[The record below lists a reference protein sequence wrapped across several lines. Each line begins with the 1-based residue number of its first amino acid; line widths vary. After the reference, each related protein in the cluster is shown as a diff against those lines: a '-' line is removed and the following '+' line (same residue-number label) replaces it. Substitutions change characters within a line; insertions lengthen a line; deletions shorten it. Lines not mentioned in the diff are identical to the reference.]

1 MRSQSLYCVLVAQ
14 LCPTLCDSMDYS
26 PSRSSVHGVLQARVL
41 EWVAIP
47 FSRGS
52 SQPRD
57 RTCLLHCR
65 QIPYHLNHQGSFVLC
80 FLYVMW
86 PFSLAA
92 LQGVCSF
99 QQFDCD
105 VCLGQGFYVSSLG
118 FTEFQ
123 GSLSV
128 AVFKSYSF
136 SSLCLLW

>member
-26 PSRSSVHGVLQARVL
+26 PSGSSVHGVLQARVL

-80 FLYVMW
+80 FLYVLW

-99 QQFDCD
+99 QQFDYD
-105 VCLGQGFYVSSLG
+105 VCLGEGFCVSYLG
-118 FTEFQ
+118 VTEFR
-123 GSLSV
+123 GSLLV